1 MICVIDVR
9 HVQRELQLT
18 PEKNE
23 RYWSYKR
30 ENEKK
35 YILFLF
41 FFMSMNQILF
51 PFSGE
56 FSWKDQTHNY
66 HMERRTIEKKQY
78 LQIDLLD
85 LLIRLREMI

>member
-18 PEKNE
+18 PEKTSGIGRIKE
-23 RYWSYKR
+23 KMK
-30 ENEKK
+30 KK